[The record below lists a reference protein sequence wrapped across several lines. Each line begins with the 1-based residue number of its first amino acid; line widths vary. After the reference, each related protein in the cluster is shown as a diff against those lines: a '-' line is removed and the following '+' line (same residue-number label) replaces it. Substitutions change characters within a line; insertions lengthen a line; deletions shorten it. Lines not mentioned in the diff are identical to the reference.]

1 VVVGQRGD
9 LDPVQ
14 AADREA
20 VVAQDADD
28 IGAQVPPAA
37 GRPEHEPDLRVAVV
51 QVDAGHHGLP
61 GQVPG
66 GQLDHRKA
74 DHRRAVLGLPVRR
87 VGGPGRDRHPGPP
100 RGTHPGLDVGQQLGL
115 EDLDV
120 SVGEGTQPGQL
131 SA

>member
-1 VVVGQRGD
+1 VVVGERGD

-14 AADREA
+14 AADREP
-20 VVAQDADD
+20 VVAQHADD
-28 IGAQVPPAA
+28 IGAQVPPAE

-51 QVDAGHHGLP
+51 QVDAGHHRLA

-66 GQLDHRKA
+66 GQFDDRET
-74 DHRRAVLGLPVRR
+74 DDGVTVLGLPVWG
-87 VGGPGRDRHPGPP
+87 VGGAGRYRQPGAAGGAYPGV
-100 RGTHPGLDVGQQLGL
+100 DVGQEFGL